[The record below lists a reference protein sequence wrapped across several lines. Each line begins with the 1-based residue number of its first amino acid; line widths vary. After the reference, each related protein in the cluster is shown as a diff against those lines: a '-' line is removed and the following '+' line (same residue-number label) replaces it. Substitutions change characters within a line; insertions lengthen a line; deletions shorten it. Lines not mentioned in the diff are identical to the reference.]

1 MSDAG
6 EHKRWLRDTT
16 HVLLKRF
23 ALWRRWVKIGLVI
36 AGALVAGAAGIA
48 ANLVDPANKWPL
60 YIFQILGLLMVFAG
74 GVLMEFLDEGAADAI
89 RRANELA
96 DSVEQRDN
104 DIVSLAGDFEWFT
117 RLYAIGA
124 ALLDVVERVI
134 ASGPGTAIDQKRR
147 LEAMLDVVVSDKAVL
162 FGMDSDRWNFA
173 IYLPAPGGSLE
184 CIACRR
190 PIRAEEEAPHRS
202 WQPGEGHVGIAFQ
215 TQREIVAGDTSEP
228 EAQALFDAPDALR
241 RNDDRVR
248 YRSIATIPI
257 RLAGEQPLGILVAT
271 SDVAQRFRLH
281 QREEDEARDPVE
293 PLRALANALALVIRA
308 TKLYNEA
315 IQDSEHGPSKN

>member
-16 HVLLKRF
+16 HVLLTRF

-36 AGALVAGAAGIA
+36 SGALIAGAAGIA
-48 ANLVDPANKWPL
+48 VNLVDPANKWPL

-74 GVLMEFLDEGAADAI
+74 GVVMEFLDEGAADAI

-147 LEAMLDVVVSDKAVL
+147 LAAMLDVLVSDKAVL

-173 IYLPAPGGSLE
+173 IYLPTPGGSLE

-190 PIRAEEEAPHRS
+190 PRSGPKKKRRTAPGGRGKDTWGSRFKPSGKS
-202 WQPGEGHVGIAFQ
+202 WPATLPSRKLRLYSMRPTRFYATTTGSDTARLPLSDPPRRRTTPRDSRGNQRCCATFPAAPARGGRGAGPGRTV
-215 TQREIVAGDTSEP
+215 T
-228 EAQALFDAPDALR
+228 
-241 RNDDRVR
+241 
-248 YRSIATIPI
+248 Y
-257 RLAGEQPLGILVAT
+257 
-271 SDVAQRFRLH
+271 
-281 QREEDEARDPVE
+281 
-293 PLRALANALALVIRA
+293 
-308 TKLYNEA
+308 
-315 IQDSEHGPSKN
+315 